1 MGSTSPSFFPVFRA
15 RMRSVVYKHDGIWT
29 TRRRAAGATTA
40 PRREM
45 GETPHPTPVPPPP
58 RTDAPPPPPGGNGGA
73 RGACPG
79 GETTG
84 GRERQ
89 HLQEDFRCFVE
100 LVLLPLIGV
109 HLRCMQDPTD
119 CNCGEGRLLHPPHTT
134 YIIPYII
141 ALAAAPSVF
150 PRWHFEK
157 FDGSQDIFLHPQNVQ
172 FRKPIPSWKKPVQAR

>member
-1 MGSTSPSFFPVFRA
+1 MGSGRRA
-15 RMRSVVYKHDGIWT
+15 GGRRG
-29 TRRRAAGATTA
+29 RRRRRDGRWGRRRIRRRCHR
-40 PRREM
+40 RRERM
-45 GETPHPTPVPPPP
+45 
-58 RTDAPPPPPGGNGGA
+58 PPPPPGGNGGA

-89 HLQEDFRCFVE
+89 HLQEHFRCFVE

-119 CNCGEGRLLHPPHTT
+119 CDCGEGRLLHPPHTT